1 MKVLQILPE
10 LNSGGVER
18 GTLELAGY
26 LVERGHESVV
36 ISNGGSMVDA
46 LEAAGARHIQMPVH
60 HKSPKALLQVRA
72 LRRVLA
78 AERPSILHLRSRLPA
93 WISYLARRRMDRDL
107 QPVLVSTVHGFNS
120 VNAYSRI
127 MTMAERVIAVSG
139 CIREHVLQHYPGCP
153 GENIHVIP
161 RGVDPEIYNPDHEPD
176 DHWRS
181 QWKEDFPELQG
192 RKLVTLP
199 GRITRLKGHE
209 DLFDIMGK
217 LPAEFHGVVAG
228 GTHPR
233 KQSYLKEL
241 QCRLSEMNLG
251 KRVTFIGQRG
261 DMREVLAESSIVV
274 SLSQSPESFGRT
286 ALEAL
291 SLGTPVIGYHHGG
304 VGEILRSCFPEGQVQ
319 KGDLGR
325 VVQLIHDFAENVPP
339 IQAPGDFTLDRMLSS
354 TLSLYLGAV

>member
-18 GTLELAGY
+18 GTLELARY
-26 LVERGHESVV
+26 LVEHGHESVV
-36 ISNGGSMVDA
+36 ISNGGSMVNS
-46 LEAAGARHIQMPVH
+46 LESDGSRHIRMPVH
-60 HKSPKALLQVRA
+60 HKSPKALLQVRT
-72 LRRVLA
+72 LRRVLT
-78 AERPSILHLRSRLPA
+78 AERPSILHVRSRLPA
-93 WISYLARRRMDRDL
+93 WISYLAWRKMARDL
-107 QPVLVSTVHGFNS
+107 RPLLISTVHGFNS

-139 CIREHVLQHYPGCP
+139 CIKEHVLQHYPGCP

-161 RGVDPEIYNPDHEPD
+161 RGVDPGVYSPDHEPD
-176 DHWRS
+176 NHWRS
-181 QWKEDFPELQG
+181 KWKEDFPELQG

-209 DLFDIMGK
+209 DLFGIMGK

-241 QCRLSEMNLG
+241 QSRLSEMNLDE
-251 KRVTFIGQRG
+251 RITFIGQRS

-286 ALEAL
+286 TLEAL
-291 SLGTPVIGYHHGG
+291 SLGTPVIGYDHGG

-319 KGDLGR
+319 KGDLSR
-325 VVQLIHDFAENVPP
+325 IVQLIHDFTENAPL